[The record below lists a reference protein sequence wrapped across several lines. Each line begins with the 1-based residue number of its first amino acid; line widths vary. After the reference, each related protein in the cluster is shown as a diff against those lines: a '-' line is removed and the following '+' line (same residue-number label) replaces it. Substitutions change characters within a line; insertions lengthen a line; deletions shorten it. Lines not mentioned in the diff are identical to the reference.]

1 MQTQRR
7 PYMEMA
13 VFGIAILDGSL
24 STFYEVLVLFTQLF
38 ELTEIII
45 YFDLQFLHCVLMLL
59 NTIYKG
65 TN

>member
-1 MQTQRR
+1 LQLRH
-7 PYMEMA
+7 PLIVNA
-13 VFGIAILDGSL
+13 VANDLP
-24 STFYEVLVLFTQLF
+24 FTV

-45 YFDLQFLHCVLMLL
+45 YFYLQFLHCVLMLL